1 MKNFSAITYPSKVI
15 GWLYANANQLLFLV
29 RFPRYNIKCGSSIF
43 LKKVEAFR
51 TRLPMTYKENSF
63 PNVNFKLI
71 FKLDKA
77 SLGANQRI
85 LNVAEISLP
94 HWRF

>member
-1 MKNFSAITYPSKVI
+1 
-15 GWLYANANQLLFLV
+15 
-29 RFPRYNIKCGSSIF
+29 
-43 LKKVEAFR
+43 
-51 TRLPMTYKENSF
+51 MTYKENSF

-85 LNVAEISLP
+85 PNVAEISLP

>member
-1 MKNFSAITYPSKVI
+1 MRNSYCSWCVFHVITLNVEAP
-15 GWLYANANQLLFLV
+15 F
-29 RFPRYNIKCGSSIF
+29 F

-51 TRLPMTYKENSF
+51 TILAMTYKENSF

>member
-1 MKNFSAITYPSKVI
+1 MRMRISYCSWYVFHAITLNVEAP
-15 GWLYANANQLLFLV
+15 F
-29 RFPRYNIKCGSSIF
+29 F

-77 SLGANQRI
+77 SQGRGFSMSKRLASH
-85 LNVAEISLP
+85 V

>member
-1 MKNFSAITYPSKVI
+1 MRMRISYCSCCVFHAVTLNVEAP
-15 GWLYANANQLLFLV
+15 FL
-29 RFPRYNIKCGSSIF
+29 

-51 TRLPMTYKENSF
+51 TRLPMTYKENYF

>member
-1 MKNFSAITYPSKVI
+1 MRMRISYCSWCVFHSITLNVEAPFI
-15 GWLYANANQLLFLV
+15 
-29 RFPRYNIKCGSSIF
+29 

-51 TRLPMTYKENSF
+51 TRLPMTYKKNSF

-85 LNVAEISLP
+85 LNVKEISLP
-94 HWRF
+94 HWRL

>member
-1 MKNFSAITYPSKVI
+1 
-15 GWLYANANQLLFLV
+15 
-29 RFPRYNIKCGSSIF
+29 
-43 LKKVEAFR
+43 
-51 TRLPMTYKENSF
+51 MTYKENSF

-71 FKLDKA
+71 FKPDKT

-85 LNVAEISLP
+85 LNVLEISLP

>member
-1 MKNFSAITYPSKVI
+1 MRMRISYCSWCVFHVITLNVEAP
-15 GWLYANANQLLFLV
+15 F
-29 RFPRYNIKCGSSIF
+29 F

-71 FKLDKA
+71 FKPDKA

-85 LNVAEISLP
+85 LNVPEISLP

>member
-1 MKNFSAITYPSKVI
+1 
-15 GWLYANANQLLFLV
+15 
-29 RFPRYNIKCGSSIF
+29 
-43 LKKVEAFR
+43 
-51 TRLPMTYKENSF
+51 MTYKENSF

-85 LNVAEISLP
+85 LNVTEISLP

>member
-1 MKNFSAITYPSKVI
+1 MRMRISYCSWCVFHAITLNVEAP
-15 GWLYANANQLLFLV
+15 F
-29 RFPRYNIKCGSSIF
+29 F

-51 TRLPMTYKENSF
+51 TRLPTTYKENSF

>member
-1 MKNFSAITYPSKVI
+1 MRMRNSYCSWCVFHVITLNVEAP
-15 GWLYANANQLLFLV
+15 F
-29 RFPRYNIKCGSSIF
+29 F

-51 TRLPMTYKENSF
+51 TILAMTYKENSF

-85 LNVAEISLP
+85 PNVAEISLP